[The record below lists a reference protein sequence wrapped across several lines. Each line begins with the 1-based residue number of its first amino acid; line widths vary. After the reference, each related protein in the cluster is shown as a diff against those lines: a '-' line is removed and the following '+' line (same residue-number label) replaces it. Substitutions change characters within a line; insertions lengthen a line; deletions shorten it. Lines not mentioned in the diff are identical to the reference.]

1 MRTRRHPRRR
11 HGRRVGAERVLGP
24 IPAVAVQVPHLR
36 RGLVPRA
43 GEGPAGG
50 GGGRGGGEG
59 DAPAE
64 AGRRPAPRVGPA
76 ADEAAAGLAATTAAA
91 ATGPE
96 AVVVIVADFAVF
108 QLPFLLRG
116 KPARIQHRRRRR
128 RRLRRRSSSGSRR
141 LRGRHGAQDRT
152 VSGQGRARPCP
163 SAARAASFPAQGGPA
178 PRLAP
183 SPLPARPPA
192 SALPRPGPSGT
203 LARSA
208 RGILG
213 SVVPNSG
220 RGRVREG
227 GGGKPVAQPIA
238 GRWRGAGANGGSSR
252 HVGKGGEWE
261 GPPSC

>member
-128 RRLRRRSSSGSRR
+128 RLRRRSSSGSRR

-152 VSGQGRARPCP
+152 VSGQGRARPGP
-163 SAARAASFPAQGGPA
+163 SAARAVSFPAQGGPA

-183 SPLPARPPA
+183 SPLPARPP
-192 SALPRPGPSGT
+192 LPCPAP
-203 LARSA
+203 ARRELSRDR
-208 RGILG
+208 RGV
-213 SVVPNSG
+213 SW
-220 RGRVREG
+220 
-227 GGGKPVAQPIA
+227 VA
-238 GRWRGAGANGGSSR
+238 
-252 HVGKGGEWE
+252 
-261 GPPSC
+261 